1 MSRAAVSFV
10 FRAVCAETIMAL
22 DPWAVA
28 LIVVL
33 LVLIVIPAAASL
45 YEWYRLVHRL
55 GKAGCC
61 CKDAQNFYVAT
72 NPAQCIPGTVYTTA
86 PCSACGKA

>member
-1 MSRAAVSFV
+1 MTPNA
-10 FRAVCAETIMAL
+10 
-22 DPWAVA
+22 WAIA

-33 LVLIVIPAAASL
+33 LVLIILPAVVSL
-45 YEWYRLVHRL
+45 YAWYRLVHRL

-72 NPAQCIPGTVYTTA
+72 NPKQCIPGTVYTTA
-86 PCSACGKA
+86 PCVACGKPGGGGPPKPQRL